1 MSHVKFMSRSN
12 AAEGTDIYFFFFS
25 NQVSESLANTQSHSL
40 PTPSAFFSRVV
51 WFWFLGFFFPQEKKS
66 NSPRFDRGFSEA
78 AEPPEPRPGGRSDPL
93 PAPATL
99 SCPIAIK

>member
-12 AAEGTDIYFFFFS
+12 AAEGTDIYFFFPTRCLKAS
-25 NQVSESLANTQSHSL
+25 PTLKAILYL
-40 PTPSAFFSRVV
+40 PSRLFFRVLV
-51 WFWFLGFFFPQEKKS
+51 VGVFFPQEKKP

-78 AEPPEPRPGGRSDPL
+78 AEPPEPRPGGRCDPL

-99 SCPIAIK
+99 SCPTAIK